1 MALRRCFDESL
12 ICVDPMEGWRKELI
26 DHPAFVESVYKDI
39 PRLPVSVLSMVS
51 SRFGIAEVVDFN
63 PSGDSSEKNI
73 PWATISRAVLARD
86 NYMCRLCGKTSLSPI
101 DNSKNYNRVHF
112 EVEVHHIVPRKNKGS
127 DSFRNLV
134 TLCEECHHRTFSNNY
149 AGVPVS
155 VRRDLFSYERRI
167 EFVFPPDNNSSYEGD
182 KKIGFVLDH
191 ERIFDPDE
199 HLYRVMP
206 LSGAKLK
213 VSLASLTIDQ
223 YRDVLSEII
232 RYNSVKDYAT
242 LTANVSG
249 KETAVRVLIDADD
262 TPLI

>member
-1 MALRRCFDESL
+1 MK
-12 ICVDPMEGWRKELI
+12 GQGTELI
-26 DHPAFVESVYKDI
+26 EHPAFVESVYKDI

-51 SRFGIAEVVDFN
+51 SRFGIAEVVDFS
-63 PSGDSSEKNI
+63 PSGDQAEKNI

-86 NYMCRLCGKTSLSPI
+86 NYGCRICGKNSLSPV

-112 EVEVHHIVPRKNKGS
+112 EVEVHHIVPRKNKGT

-149 AGVPVS
+149 AGVPVGAK
-155 VRRDLFSYERRI
+155 RDLFSYERRI
-167 EFVFPPDNNSSYEGD
+167 DFVFPPDSTSSYDGD
-182 KKIGFVLDH
+182 RKTGFILDH

-199 HLYRVMP
+199 HLYRVVP
-206 LSGAKLK
+206 FSGARLK
-213 VSLASLTIDQ
+213 VTLAALTVDQ
-223 YRDVLSEII
+223 YRDVLFEII

-249 KETAVRVLIDADD
+249 KDTAVRVLIDADKS
-262 TPLI
+262 PLI